1 MAAEMSIQ
9 RVDFTFSWKRK
20 KKRREKKSL
29 KRQPKIYSIK

>member
-20 KKRREKKSL
+20 KRGKEKKS
-29 KRQPKIYSIK
+29 